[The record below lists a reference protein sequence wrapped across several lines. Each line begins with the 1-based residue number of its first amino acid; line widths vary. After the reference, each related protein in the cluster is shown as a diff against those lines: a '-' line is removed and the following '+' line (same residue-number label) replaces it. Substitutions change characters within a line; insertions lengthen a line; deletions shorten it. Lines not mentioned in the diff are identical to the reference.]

1 MATPTRTPTE
11 TMALDRD
18 EDEEKLVAVALVLHH
33 RITFMPAMCVMEV
46 HEEYCHE
53 GVEGLDEVE
62 QLHKNVPPR
71 SYLMLFLALSG
82 LFAALTVLPFVYS
95 NYLMQHPCEQK
106 NFDIKGIEASGINL
120 KPQASEIHL
129 KEDDPF
135 ECDIIDMMRSTVSLL
150 WFPSILV
157 VLVLSA
163 VVKWIIVKATG
174 SFDLFFWRCG
184 PRRIVQL
191 LWYSFGIR
199 TKLHRVSFSQTI
211 PTWIFVV
218 GYQLYLLEFGV
229 VSLRT
234 ASPFTHFLLAYIMGE
249 IFLKAVNYLLG
260 LSDHAIS
267 IVEAEIKSLG
277 LRWVYKQN
285 TRTLTITDEELESLR
300 PLVRYP
306 LEKLSDT
313 EFLNP
318 QNAWPTEVYLSGR
331 KRLIEVRDIPR
342 DILSEDAG
350 TSDYASLR
358 LE

>member
-1 MATPTRTPTE
+1 
-11 TMALDRD
+11 
-18 EDEEKLVAVALVLHH
+18 
-33 RITFMPAMCVMEV
+33 
-46 HEEYCHE
+46 
-53 GVEGLDEVE
+53 
-62 QLHKNVPPR
+62 
-71 SYLMLFLALSG
+71 
-82 LFAALTVLPFVYS
+82 
-95 NYLMQHPCEQK
+95 
-106 NFDIKGIEASGINL
+106 
-120 KPQASEIHL
+120 
-129 KEDDPF
+129 
-135 ECDIIDMMRSTVSLL
+135 
-150 WFPSILV
+150 
-157 VLVLSA
+157 
-163 VVKWIIVKATG
+163 
-174 SFDLFFWRCG
+174 
-184 PRRIVQL
+184 
-191 LWYSFGIR
+191 
-199 TKLHRVSFSQTI
+199 
-211 PTWIFVV
+211 
-218 GYQLYLLEFGV
+218 
-229 VSLRT
+229 
-234 ASPFTHFLLAYIMGE
+234 MGE